1 MVDLAIVIMKKYYLL
16 GRERIA
22 FRCVMSI
29 PIVISHRRIYD
40 DYDD

>member
-29 PIVISHRRIYD
+29 PIVGSTTTTTID
-40 DYDD
+40 